1 MKKHLFLTGA
11 SGSGKSTLITELLG
25 ERICSAGGFVTRRAE
40 DADGN
45 LLGFDILPACAAGGV
60 QGFEPQRILDYT
72 VRPPKAFTEVFRGYG
87 VQLLDE
93 AQYYPFSVI
102 DEFGGF
108 EIIVPQFRAKLA
120 EFLSFDQPIIGVL
133 KGPENAEQLRRSL
146 GLGEKYTAF
155 SNRLRAALDGDSQ
168 TMVLDLDNADPAAAR
183 GIVRQWIDEY
193 CVGK

>member
-1 MKKHLFLTGA
+1 MKKHLFLTGV
-11 SGSGKSTLITELLG
+11 SGSGKSTLINEVLG
-25 ERICSAGGFVTRRAE
+25 ERLSSAGGFVTLRQTD
-40 DADGN
+40 DAGK

-60 QGFEPQRILDYT
+60 EGFEPQRILDYT
-72 VRPPKAFTEVFRGYG
+72 VKPPKAFTEVFRSYG

-120 EFLSFDQPIIGVL
+120 EFLSYDQPIIGVI
-133 KGPENAEQLRRSL
+133 KGAENAEQLRRSL

-155 SNRLRAALDGDSQ
+155 YSRLRAALEGNSQ
-168 TMVLDLDNADPAAAR
+168 TMIVDLSSMDNDTAR
-183 GIVRQWIDEY
+183 SLVSQWADEY
-193 CVGK
+193 C

>member
-1 MKKHLFLTGA
+1 MKKHLFLTGV
-11 SGSGKSTLITELLG
+11 SGSGKSTLINEVLG
-25 ERICSAGGFVTRRAE
+25 ERLSSAGGFVTLRQTD
-40 DADGN
+40 DAGK

-60 QGFEPQRILDYT
+60 EGFEPQRILDYT
-72 VRPPKAFTEVFRGYG
+72 VKPPKAFTEVFRNYG

-120 EFLSFDQPIIGVL
+120 EFLSYDQPIIGVI
-133 KGPENAEQLRRSL
+133 KGAENAEQLRRSL

-155 SNRLRAALDGDSQ
+155 YSRLRAALEGNSQ
-168 TMVLDLDNADPAAAR
+168 TMIVDLSSIDSDTAR
-183 GIVRQWIDEY
+183 SLVSQWADEY
-193 CVGK
+193 C

>member
-1 MKKHLFLTGA
+1 MKKHLFLTGV
-11 SGSGKSTLITELLG
+11 SGSGKSTLINEVLG
-25 ERICSAGGFVTRRAE
+25 ERLSSAGGFVTLRQTD
-40 DADGN
+40 DAGK

-60 QGFEPQRILDYT
+60 EGFEPQRILDYT
-72 VRPPKAFTEVFRGYG
+72 VKPPKAFTEVFRSYG

-120 EFLSFDQPIIGVL
+120 EFLSYDQPIIGVI
-133 KGPENAEQLRRSL
+133 KGAENAEQLRRSL

-155 SNRLRAALDGDSQ
+155 YSRLRAALEDNSQ
-168 TMVLDLDNADPAAAR
+168 TMIVDLSSMDNDTAR
-183 GIVRQWIDEY
+183 SLVSQWADEY
-193 CVGK
+193 C

>member
-1 MKKHLFLTGA
+1 MKKHLFLTGV
-11 SGSGKSTLITELLG
+11 SGSGKSTLINEVLG
-25 ERICSAGGFVTRRAE
+25 ERLSSAGGFVTLRQMD
-40 DADGN
+40 DAGK

-60 QGFEPQRILDYT
+60 EGFEPQRILDYT
-72 VRPPKAFTEVFRGYG
+72 VKPPKAFTEVFRSYG

-120 EFLSFDQPIIGVL
+120 EFLSYDQPIIGVI
-133 KGPENAEQLRRSL
+133 KGAENAEQLRRSL

-155 SNRLRAALDGDSQ
+155 YSRLRAALEGNSQ
-168 TMVLDLDNADPAAAR
+168 TMIVDLSSMDNDTAR
-183 GIVRQWIDEY
+183 SLVSQWADEY
-193 CVGK
+193 C

>member
-1 MKKHLFLTGA
+1 MKKHLFLIGV
-11 SGSGKSTLITELLG
+11 SGSGKSTLINEALG
-25 ERICSAGGFVTRRAE
+25 ERLSSAGGFVTLRQTD
-40 DADGN
+40 DAGK

-60 QGFEPQRILDYT
+60 EGFEPQRILDYT
-72 VRPPKAFTEVFRGYG
+72 VRPPKAFTEVFRSYG

-120 EFLSFDQPIIGVL
+120 EFLSYDQPIIGVI

-155 SNRLRAALDGDSQ
+155 YSRLRGALEGNSQ
-168 TMVLDLDNADPAAAR
+168 TMIVDLSSIDSDTAR
-183 GIVRQWIDEY
+183 SLVSQWADEY
-193 CVGK
+193 C

>member
-1 MKKHLFLTGA
+1 MKKHLFLTGV
-11 SGSGKSTLITELLG
+11 SGSGKSTLINEVLG
-25 ERICSAGGFVTRRAE
+25 ERLSSAGGFVTLRQTD
-40 DADGN
+40 DAGK

-60 QGFEPQRILDYT
+60 EGFEPQRILDYT
-72 VRPPKAFTEVFRGYG
+72 VKPPKAFTEVFRSYG

-120 EFLSFDQPIIGVL
+120 EFLSYDQPIIGVI
-133 KGPENAEQLRRSL
+133 KGAENAEQLRRSL

-155 SNRLRAALDGDSQ
+155 YSRLKAALEGNSQ
-168 TMVLDLDNADPAAAR
+168 TMIVDLSSMDNDTAR
-183 GIVRQWIDEY
+183 SLVSQWADEY
-193 CVGK
+193 C

>member
-1 MKKHLFLTGA
+1 MMKKHLFLTGE
-11 SGSGKSTLITELLG
+11 SGIGKSTLIIETLG

-40 DADGN
+40 DGDGN
-45 LLGFDILPACAAGGV
+45 LRGFDIMPACAAGGV

-108 EIIVPQFRAKLA
+108 ELIVPQFRAKLA
-120 EFLSFDQPIIGVL
+120 EFLSYDQPIIGVL
-133 KGPENAEQLRRSL
+133 KGLENAQQLRRSL
-146 GLGEKYTAF
+146 GLGEKYIAF
-155 SNRLRAALDGDSQ
+155 ANRLREALDSDSR
-168 TMVLDLDNADPAAAR
+168 TMVLDLAVTDTAAAR
-183 GIVRQWIDEY
+183 GILSQWADEY
-193 CVGK
+193 L

>member
-1 MKKHLFLTGA
+1 MKKHLFLTGV
-11 SGSGKSTLITELLG
+11 SGSGKSTLISEVLG
-25 ERICSAGGFVTRRAE
+25 ERLAFAGGFVTRRAE
-40 DADGN
+40 DEVGK

-72 VRPPKAFTEVFRGYG
+72 VRPPKAYTEVFRAYG

-120 EFLSFDQPIIGVL
+120 EFLSYDQPIIGVI

-155 SNRLRAALDGDSQ
+155 YGRLKAALEGSSQ
-168 TMVLDLDNADPAAAR
+168 TIIIDLSSTCSDTAKSL
-183 GIVRQWIDEY
+183 VSQWADEY
-193 CVGK
+193 C

>member
-1 MKKHLFLTGA
+1 MKKHLFLTGV
-11 SGSGKSTLITELLG
+11 SGSGKSTLINEVLG
-25 ERICSAGGFVTRRAE
+25 ERLSSAGGFVTLRQTD
-40 DADGN
+40 DAGK

-60 QGFEPQRILDYT
+60 EGFEPQRILDYT
-72 VRPPKAFTEVFRGYG
+72 VKPPKAFTEVFRSYG

-120 EFLSFDQPIIGVL
+120 EFLYYDQPIIGVI
-133 KGPENAEQLRRSL
+133 KGAENAEQLRRSL

-155 SNRLRAALDGDSQ
+155 YSRLRAALEGNSQ
-168 TMVLDLDNADPAAAR
+168 TMIVDLSSMDNDTAR
-183 GIVRQWIDEY
+183 SLVSQWADEY
-193 CVGK
+193 C

>member
-1 MKKHLFLTGA
+1 MKKHLFLTGV
-11 SGSGKSTLITELLG
+11 SGSGKSTLINEVLG
-25 ERICSAGGFVTRRAE
+25 ERLSSAGGFVTLRQTD
-40 DADGN
+40 DAGK

-60 QGFEPQRILDYT
+60 EGFEPQRILDYT
-72 VRPPKAFTEVFRGYG
+72 VRPPKAFTEVFRSYG

-120 EFLSFDQPIIGVL
+120 EFLSYDQPIIGVI
-133 KGPENAEQLRRSL
+133 KGAENAEQLRRSL

-155 SNRLRAALDGDSQ
+155 YSRLRAALEGNSQ
-168 TMVLDLDNADPAAAR
+168 TMIVDLSSMDNDTAR
-183 GIVRQWIDEY
+183 SLVSQWADEY
-193 CVGK
+193 C

>member
-1 MKKHLFLTGA
+1 MKKHLFLTGV
-11 SGSGKSTLITELLG
+11 SGSGKSTLINEVLG
-25 ERICSAGGFVTRRAE
+25 ERLSSVGGFVTLRQTD
-40 DADGN
+40 DAGK

-60 QGFEPQRILDYT
+60 EGFEPQRILDYT
-72 VRPPKAFTEVFRGYG
+72 VKPPKAFTEVFRSYG

-120 EFLSFDQPIIGVL
+120 EFLSYDQPIIGVI
-133 KGPENAEQLRRSL
+133 KGAENAEQLRRSL

-155 SNRLRAALDGDSQ
+155 YSRLRAALEGNSQ
-168 TMVLDLDNADPAAAR
+168 TMIVDLSSMDNDTAR
-183 GIVRQWIDEY
+183 SLVSQWADEY
-193 CVGK
+193 C

>member
-1 MKKHLFLTGA
+1 MKKHLFLTGV
-11 SGSGKSTLITELLG
+11 SGSGKSTLINEVLG
-25 ERICSAGGFVTRRAE
+25 ERLSSAGGFVTLRQTD
-40 DADGN
+40 DAGK

-60 QGFEPQRILDYT
+60 EGFEPQRILDYT
-72 VRPPKAFTEVFRGYG
+72 VKPPKAFTEVFRSYG

-120 EFLSFDQPIIGVL
+120 EFLSYDQPITGVI
-133 KGPENAEQLRRSL
+133 KGAENAEQLRRSL

-155 SNRLRAALDGDSQ
+155 YSRLRAALEGNSQ
-168 TMVLDLDNADPAAAR
+168 TMIVDLSSMDNDTAR
-183 GIVRQWIDEY
+183 SLVSQWADEY
-193 CVGK
+193 C